1 MRAVR
6 ANERR
11 HIHAAQLHYVAAEL
25 AAGAAHAIFILH
37 AKLAPLLLGLL
48 RCHVCSE
55 YFRIWA
61 CEADRFG
68 AFRDP
73 SKRAPAGGTVC
84 SHIYNRY
91 FRKNA

>member
-11 HIHAAQLHYVAAEL
+11 HIHAAQLHVAAEM
-25 AAGAAHAIFILH
+25 AAGAAHASKILH

-68 AFRDP
+68 AFCDP

>member
-6 ANERR
+6 ANESR
-11 HIHAAQLHYVAAEL
+11 HIHAAQLRHVAAAL
-25 AAGAAHAIFILH
+25 AAGAAHAAILPLC
-37 AKLAPLLLGLL
+37 LAPLLLGLL

-61 CEADRFG
+61 CQADRFG

-84 SHIYNRY
+84 SHI
-91 FRKNA
+91 